1 VEAALFTPEQG
12 RLLWQ
17 DYLRRQQL
25 PAQQTQSFPQR
36 RILDE
41 PSPHRAFIYN
51 TENETIPAYAC
62 MRVIGTRN
70 INNVTAINVE
80 KPSSLDGEFLFNGQY
95 PIAAASETETGV
107 GWAYRFGVVIML
119 GDAPTE
125 PGVQY
130 QPIIG
135 SWEIEEGSGPFVVY
149 GRHRANENTDDRAL
163 IGRFAGGGSGGGHT
177 ICPCS
182 CIPAGDILVG
192 GIETTMHWTIRM
204 STETFQ
210 QEFGSI
216 MFPAGEYLVE
226 KDPGADE
233 WTLDIGDFLTASY
246 ASGADA
252 TAATTMSGTLTMAFD
267 AYGGLYVSL
276 CVDGEVPEE

>member
-1 VEAALFTPEQG
+1 MEAALFTPEQG

-62 MRVIGTRN
+62 VRVIGTRN

-177 ICPCS
+177 IWFTIDDVLCPLTDYVEEPTLVVTATYYNQS
-182 CIPAGDILVG
+182 CAKTP
-192 GIETTMHWTIRM
+192 
-204 STETFQ
+204 
-210 QEFGSI
+210 
-216 MFPAGEYLVE
+216 
-226 KDPGADE
+226 PGANYE
-233 WTLDIGDFLTASY
+233 GTYNVYDICNYLNGLTPTDLI
-246 ASGADA
+246 GGTGRA
-252 TAATTMSGTLTMAFD
+252 TYHYPLTGYCD
-267 AYGGLYVSL
+267 PRWIIDDL
-276 CVDGEVPEE
+276 CPSPECE